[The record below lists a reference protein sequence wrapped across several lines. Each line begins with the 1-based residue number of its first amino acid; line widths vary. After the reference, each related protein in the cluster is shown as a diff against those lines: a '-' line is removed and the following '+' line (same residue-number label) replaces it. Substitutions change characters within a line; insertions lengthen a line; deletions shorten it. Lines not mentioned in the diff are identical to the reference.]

1 MEKDLWKFQI
11 GFKNSS
17 RKLLCDYGAF
27 LDQEFDLKEH
37 ISTFCWNLLLGE
49 VLTTWKKTASKIGP

>member
-49 VLTTWKKTASKIGP
+49 VLTT